1 MNLPNKLTLARIL
14 MVPAAAAVYL
24 FVPESW
30 APIVS
35 QIGLTGRDVIVFA
48 IFAIASFTDFLDG
61 SIARKYKLITS
72 FGKFADPIADKLLV
86 NTLLILLAWSHQAS
100 VVAVLLM
107 TARDLIV
114 DGLRMSAAK
123 SGEVVSAGW
132 WGKVKTVLQMF
143 AIALILLRDW
153 PFALIGIPMG
163 QILLWCACAASL
175 YSGWIYF
182 EKLKGY
188 VLESM

>member
-14 MVPAAAAVYL
+14 MVPAAAAIYL
-24 FVPESW
+24 LVPSDW
-30 APIVS
+30 AMLVPS
-35 QIGLTGRDVIVFA
+35 IGLCGRDVIVFA
-48 IFAIASFTDFLDG
+48 IFAAASITDYLDG
-61 SIARKYKLITS
+61 TIARKHNLITS

-107 TARDLIV
+107 TARDLVV
-114 DGLRMSAAK
+114 DGLRMSAAT

-132 WGKVKTVLQMF
+132 WGKVKTCLQMF
-143 AIALILLRDW
+143 AIALILLRNW
-153 PFALIGIPMG
+153 PFAFLGIPAG
-163 QILLWCACAASL
+163 QILLWGAVAASL

-182 EKLKGY
+182 RKLKGY